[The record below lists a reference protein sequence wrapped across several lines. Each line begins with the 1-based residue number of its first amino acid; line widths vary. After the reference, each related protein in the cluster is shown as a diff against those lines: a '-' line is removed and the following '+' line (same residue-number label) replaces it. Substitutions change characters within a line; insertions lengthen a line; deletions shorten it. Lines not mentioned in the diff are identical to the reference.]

1 MELGTRADAPVAF
14 WSSVGLMHR
23 QPPRQHVYRQP
34 VVLGTQV
41 SATVKWYDP
50 NRGFGFVK
58 FEDGS
63 PDALIPAAIVGT
75 AGFDALP
82 DGATVVVDIVEGRKG
97 NQVGV
102 LHSVDTSTAIP
113 SRPQGDRPQ
122 GPRPSYGDRER
133 SFGDRGDR
141 GGRGFG
147 DRGDRGGDRGFGDR
161 GGNRGGD
168 RGYGDRGYGDRG
180 GDRGFGGGPRR
191 PAAGGPTSQVDGT
204 VKWFNT
210 TKGFGFIAQDGGG
223 QDVFVHVKAVERS
236 GLSGLNDGQRVR
248 ITVRQGEKGPE
259 AVSVE
264 EA

>member
-1 MELGTRADAPVAF
+1 
-14 WSSVGLMHR
+14 MHR

-41 SATVKWYDP
+41 QATVKWYDP

-63 PDALIPAAIVGT
+63 PDALIPAAIVAT
-75 AGFDALP
+75 AGHESLP

-97 NQVGV
+97 NQVSA
-102 LHSVDTSTAIP
+102 LHSVDTSTAVP
-113 SRPQGDRPQ
+113 ARPARAQ
-122 GPRPSYGDRER
+122 GPRPS
-133 SFGDRGDR
+133 FGDRG
-141 GGRGFG
+141 GFG
-147 DRGDRGGDRGFGDR
+147 DRNDRGGDRGFGNRGFNDR
-161 GGNRGGD
+161 GFN
-168 RGYGDRGYGDRG
+168 DRG
-180 GDRGFGGGPRR
+180 GDRGFAGRGDSRGFNDRGGDRGFNDRGGDRGGFGGPRR
-191 PAAGGPTSQVDGT
+191 AAGGPTTQTEGT
-204 VKWFNT
+204 VKWFNA

-236 GLSGLNDGQRVR
+236 GLQGLNDGQRVR
-248 ITVRQGEKGPE
+248 ISIRQGDKGPE

>member
-1 MELGTRADAPVAF
+1 
-14 WSSVGLMHR
+14 MHR

-41 SATVKWYDP
+41 QATVKWYDP

-97 NQVGV
+97 NQVSV
-102 LHSVDTSTAIP
+102 LHSVDTSTARP

-122 GPRPSYGDRER
+122 GPRPSYGDRGYGDRDRGGDRER

-147 DRGDRGGDRGFGDR
+147 DRGDRGYGDRDRGGDRGFGDRGGDRGFGDR

-168 RGYGDRGYGDRG
+168 RG
-180 GDRGFGGGPRR
+180 FGGGPRR
-191 PAAGGPTSQVDGT
+191 QAASGPTSQVDGT

-248 ITVRQGEKGPE
+248 VTVRQGEKGPE

>member
-1 MELGTRADAPVAF
+1 
-14 WSSVGLMHR
+14 MHR

-41 SATVKWYDP
+41 QATVKWYDP
-50 NRGFGFVK
+50 TRGFGFVK

-75 AGFDALP
+75 AGHESLP

-97 NQVGV
+97 NQVSA
-102 LHSVDTSTAIP
+102 LHSVDTSTAVP
-113 SRPQGDRPQ
+113 ARPARAQ
-122 GPRPSYGDRER
+122 GPRPS
-133 SFGDRGDR
+133 F
-141 GGRGFG
+141 
-147 DRGDRGGDRGFGDR
+147 GDRGGDRGFGNRGFNDR
-161 GGNRGGD
+161 G
-168 RGYGDRGYGDRG
+168 GDRG
-180 GDRGFGGGPRR
+180 GDRGFNDRGGDRGGFGGPRR
-191 PAAGGPTSQVDGT
+191 PAAGGPTTQTEGT
-204 VKWFNT
+204 VKWFNA

-236 GLSGLNDGQRVR
+236 GLQGLNDGQRVR
-248 ITVRQGEKGPE
+248 ISIRQGDKGPE

>member
-1 MELGTRADAPVAF
+1 
-14 WSSVGLMHR
+14 MHR

-41 SATVKWYDP
+41 QATVKWYDP

-63 PDALIPAAIVGT
+63 PDALIPAAVVAT
-75 AGFDALP
+75 AGHDALP

-97 NQVGV
+97 NQVST
-102 LHSVDTSTAIP
+102 LHSVDASTAAP
-113 SRPQGDRPQ
+113 ARAPRAQ
-122 GPRPSYGDRER
+122 GPRPSYGER
-133 SFGDRGDR
+133 SFGDRG
-141 GGRGFG
+141 G

-161 GGNRGGD
+161 GFGDRGFGDRGRGPGDRGNSRGFGDRGGD
-168 RGYGDRGYGDRG
+168 RGNDRG

-191 PAAGGPTSQVDGT
+191 PAAGGPTSQTEGT
-204 VKWFNT
+204 VKWFNA

-236 GLSGLNDGQRVR
+236 GLAGLNDGQRVR

>member
-1 MELGTRADAPVAF
+1 
-14 WSSVGLMHR
+14 MHR

-41 SATVKWYDP
+41 QATVKWYDP
-50 NRGFGFVK
+50 TRGFGFVK

-75 AGFDALP
+75 AGHESLP

-97 NQVGV
+97 NQVSA
-102 LHSVDTSTAIP
+102 LHSVDTSTAVP
-113 SRPQGDRPQ
+113 ARPARAQ
-122 GPRPSYGDRER
+122 GPRPS
-133 SFGDRGDR
+133 FGDRG
-141 GGRGFG
+141 GFG
-147 DRGDRGGDRGFGDR
+147 DRNDRGGDRGFGNRGFNDRGGDRGGDRGFGGR
-161 GGNRGGD
+161 GDSRGFS
-168 RGYGDRGYGDRG
+168 DRG
-180 GDRGFGGGPRR
+180 GDRGGFGGPRR
-191 PAAGGPTSQVDGT
+191 PAAGGPTTQTEGT
-204 VKWFNT
+204 VKWFNA

-236 GLSGLNDGQRVR
+236 GLQGLNDGQRVR
-248 ITVRQGEKGPE
+248 ISIRQGDKGPE

>member
-1 MELGTRADAPVAF
+1 
-14 WSSVGLMHR
+14 MHR

-41 SATVKWYDP
+41 QATVKWYDP

-63 PDALIPAAIVGT
+63 PDALIPAAIVAT
-75 AGFDALP
+75 AGHESLP

-97 NQVGV
+97 NQVSA
-102 LHSVDTSTAIP
+102 LHSVDTSTAVP
-113 SRPQGDRPQ
+113 ARPARAQ
-122 GPRPSYGDRER
+122 GPRPS
-133 SFGDRGDR
+133 FGDRG
-141 GGRGFG
+141 GFG
-147 DRGDRGGDRGFGDR
+147 DRNDRGGDRGFGNRGFNDRGFNDRGGDRGGDRGFAGRGDSR
-161 GGNRGGD
+161 GFN
-168 RGYGDRGYGDRG
+168 DRG
-180 GDRGFGGGPRR
+180 GDRGFNDRGGDRGGFGGPRR
-191 PAAGGPTSQVDGT
+191 AAGGPTTQTEGT
-204 VKWFNT
+204 VKWFNA

-236 GLSGLNDGQRVR
+236 GLQGLNDGQRVR
-248 ITVRQGEKGPE
+248 ISIRQGDKGPE